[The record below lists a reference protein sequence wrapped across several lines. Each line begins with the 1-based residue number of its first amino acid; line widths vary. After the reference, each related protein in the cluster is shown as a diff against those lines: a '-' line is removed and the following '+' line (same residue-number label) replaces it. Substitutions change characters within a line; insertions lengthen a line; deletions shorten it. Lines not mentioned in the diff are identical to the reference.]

1 MELLRNYFD
10 KFGIPCSKVQYKQ
23 FKDYM
28 ELLLEMNEYINLT
41 AIKEPKEF
49 ILKHYVDSSIIY
61 NSAEYGMAKTVLD
74 LGTGGGFP
82 GIPLAI
88 LSPEKE
94 FILVDSL
101 NKRIKAV
108 LEMAEEIGLKNVKVV
123 HGRAEDLGRNP
134 KYRDHFDLCVSRA
147 VANLDVLCEYCLPFV
162 KENGYF
168 IAYKSSE
175 ISEEVQESR
184 RAIKVLKG
192 ELSHIKT
199 FEIAANSR
207 TLVVIEKIA
216 RTPKPYPRQAG
227 KPGRLP
233 IKK

>member
-10 KFGIPCSKVQYKQ
+10 KFGISCSEVQYKQ

-28 ELLLEMNEYINLT
+28 ELLLDMNEHINLT
-41 AIKEPKEF
+41 AIKEPGEF

-147 VANLDVLCEYCLPFV
+147 VANLAVLCEYCLPFV

-175 ISEEVQESR
+175 INEEVQESR

>member
-10 KFGIPCSKVQYKQ
+10 KFGIPCSEVQYRQ

-192 ELSHIKT
+192 ELSNIKS

>member
-1 MELLRNYFD
+1 
-10 KFGIPCSKVQYKQ
+10 
-23 FKDYM
+23 M

-61 NSAEYGMAKTVLD
+61 NSAEYRMAKTVLD

-192 ELSHIKT
+192 ELSHIKS

-207 TLVVIEKIA
+207 TLVIIEKIA

>member
-10 KFGIPCSKVQYKQ
+10 KFGIPCSEVQYRQ

-28 ELLLEMNEYINLT
+28 ELLLEMNEHINLT

-82 GIPLAI
+82 GVPLAI

-101 NKRIKAV
+101 NKKLKAV
-108 LEMAEEIGLKNVKVV
+108 LEQL
-123 HGRAEDLGRNP
+123 HD
-134 KYRDHFDLCVSRA
+134 
-147 VANLDVLCEYCLPFV
+147 
-162 KENGYF
+162 KERG
-168 IAYKSSE
+168 
-175 ISEEVQESR
+175 
-184 RAIKVLKG
+184 
-192 ELSHIKT
+192 
-199 FEIAANSR
+199 
-207 TLVVIEKIA
+207 
-216 RTPKPYPRQAG
+216 G
-227 KPGRLP
+227 KEHE
-233 IKK
+233 

>member
-10 KFGIPCSKVQYKQ
+10 KFGISCSEVQYKQ

-28 ELLLEMNEYINLT
+28 ELLLDMNEHINLT
-41 AIKEPKEF
+41 AIKEPGEF

-61 NSAEYGMAKTVLD
+61 NSAEYGMAKNVLD

-147 VANLDVLCEYCLPFV
+147 VANLAVLCEYCLPFV
-162 KENGYF
+162 KEKGCF
-168 IAYKSSE
+168 IAYKSGE
-175 ISEEVQESR
+175 IEEELQGSR

-199 FEIAANSR
+199 FEIAENSR
-207 TLVVIEKIA
+207 TIIVIEKVA
-216 RTPKPYPRQAG
+216 STPKIYPRQAG

>member
-10 KFGIPCSKVQYKQ
+10 KFGIPCSEVQYKQ

-61 NSAEYGMAKTVLD
+61 NSAEYRMAKTVLD

-192 ELSHIKT
+192 ELSHIKS

-207 TLVVIEKIA
+207 TLVIIEKIA

>member
-10 KFGIPCSKVQYKQ
+10 KFGIPCSEVQYKQ

-192 ELSHIKT
+192 ELSNIKT

-207 TLVVIEKIA
+207 TLIVIEKIA